1 MGTLV
6 CRIELDKQ
14 KGVILTVENGG
25 DKITQTIVMDGSK
38 IESTVSGSDGAS
50 TITQDQNGIKIDCK
64 SFVLNA
70 ETIECNSSRTTD
82 LESGEG
88 TTIAGQDVSVSA
100 ESGVDVSA
108 MNIKVDGD
116 TETAINGLKLTLSG
130 KNAAEFK
137 AGSIKIKSQG
147 MIDLDGGG
155 MVKLKGAIVNI
166 KNLKNIS

>member
-14 KGVILTVENGG
+14 KGVILTVENGS
-25 DKITQTIVMDGSK
+25 DKITQTIVMDGTN
-38 IESTVSGSDGAS
+38 IQTTVSGSDGAS
-50 TITQDQNGIKIDCK
+50 TITQDQNGIMIDCK

-82 LESGEG
+82 LTSGEG

-100 ESGVDVSA
+100 DSGVDVSA
-108 MNIKVDGD
+108 MNVKVDGD
-116 TETAINGLKLTLSG
+116 AETKISGLKLTLSG

-137 AGSIKIKSQG
+137 AGSIKVNSQG
-147 MIDLDGGG
+147 MMDLNGGG
-155 MVKLKGAIVNI
+155 MLKIQGAIVNI